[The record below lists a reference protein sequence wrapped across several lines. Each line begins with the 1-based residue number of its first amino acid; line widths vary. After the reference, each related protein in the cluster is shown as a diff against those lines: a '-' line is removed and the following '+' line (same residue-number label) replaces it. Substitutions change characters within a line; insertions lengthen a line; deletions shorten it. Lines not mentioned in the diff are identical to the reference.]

1 MRCWLLLLLLSA
13 PLVSSWR
20 THVVRAASARPPPPP
35 HRVPF
40 WEAAV
45 RSEACTLR
53 SVQRLALSDAAR
65 CIDEVCSVEQ
75 GPFLEQLSQ
84 SAAKVAQWVAS
95 REPLIRW
102 ATRRWLQAVAPP
114 TVVPY
119 TVYPADDLTLKR
131 ALVPIRV
138 RNLAWSLCT
147 VSPAAVCRLAWSLC
161 LLWAV
166 QLLPPERA
174 ARQQQRIV
182 PPLLEQ
188 IAAAYEKLVNTDQE
202 RPAISVRRPA

>member
-1 MRCWLLLLLLSA
+1 MRLLLMLLSA
-13 PLVSSWR
+13 PPPAASWR
-20 THVVRAASARPPPPP
+20 THVGRSAAAQPRPLPPRPG
-35 HRVPF
+35 VD
-40 WEAAV
+40 
-45 RSEACTLR
+45 SEACTLR

-65 CIDEVCSVEQ
+65 CIDEMCSV
-75 GPFLEQLSQ
+75 GDYSQ
-84 SAAKVAQWVAS
+84 AATKAAEWVAS

-114 TVVPY
+114 TVMPPLDALRDMH
-119 TVYPADDLTLKR
+119 PADDLTLKR

-138 RNLAWSLCT
+138 RNLAWSLCA

-166 QLLPPERA
+166 QLLPRERA
-174 ARQQQRIV
+174 ARQQRRIV

-188 IAAAYEKLVNTDQE
+188 IAAAYEKLVNTE
-202 RPAISVRRPA
+202 YGKPVISTWRLA